1 MVLAVVG
8 NLCISRGPL
17 DANDLIVVR
26 VNNEFVSKDGGMGFK
41 VKVVTRVLSGG
52 SINVVTLG
60 HVQRHRGLY
69 PVGAR

>member
-1 MVLAVVG
+1 MDADDLVV
-8 NLCISRGPL
+8 
-17 DANDLIVVR
+17 VW
-26 VNNEFVSKDGGMGFK
+26 VNNEFVSIDRGMGFK